1 MSDVDCFYGFNKHLS
16 QSSLGPVIQLQKKCY
31 ETVETRVR
39 TELHVFPGQGVVTV
53 QVGGGSWGGACWLA
67 GSSWW
72 QL

>member
-39 TELHVFPGQGVVTV
+39 TELHVFPGQGVMVR
-53 QVGGGSWGGACWLA
+53 VGGGSWGGACWLA